1 MEDACGISPSLPP
14 AGREVF
20 AQADLFCFAAKVC
33 FFSPPFFFPPRW
45 FSICQSSLEKPSGA
59 VTNKRSGLQPDPGT
73 CPKAQA
79 TAAGALLGV

>member
-20 AQADLFCFAAKVC
+20 TQADLFCFAAKVC

-45 FSICQSSLEKPSGA
+45 FSI
-59 VTNKRSGLQPDPGT
+59 
-73 CPKAQA
+73 
-79 TAAGALLGV
+79 